1 MPSAD
6 VPVQQYAGPFHSS
19 VILLLKLLMQVGVKQ
34 TTVQFRIGLLGP
46 LGSFPPKFM
55 NSGRACQLWMRQ
67 LWQKQS
73 YETDQKWTEVIP
85 LVWWMYL
92 NKSLPPL
99 EAGQLEEV
107 WREDMRNL
115 SVTRYGSRVSGPGG
129 REGSRL
135 HPSASPTSVLPS
147 SHFTEAHWPQSV
159 TRSSAQIF
167 HLSTG
172 VRVRS
177 NLTGGNRT
185 GTEETYKARL
195 ENSPSNGLQIA
206 KGISIPEDWILCW
219 KDLLPL
225 QLPSD

>member
-1 MPSAD
+1 
-6 VPVQQYAGPFHSS
+6 
-19 VILLLKLLMQVGVKQ
+19 
-34 TTVQFRIGLLGP
+34 
-46 LGSFPPKFM
+46 
-55 NSGRACQLWMRQ
+55 MRQ
-67 LWQKQS
+67 LWQKQI

-115 SVTRYGSRVSGPGG
+115 SVTHYGSQVSGPGG

-147 SHFTEAHWPQSV
+147 SHSTEAHWPQSV

-172 VRVRS
+172 VRVRP
-177 NLTGGNRT
+177 NLTGRNRT
-185 GTEETYKARL
+185 GTEERCKARL
-195 ENSPSNGLQIA
+195 ENTPSNGLQIT
-206 KGISIPEDWILCW
+206 KGISIPEDSILCW
-219 KDLLPL
+219 KLCWCVPQFILP
-225 QLPSD
+225 QLKHADFPMPRWCHSPITSFLEIIISANVLGTSCVPSSMMSTSRHDVFESSW